1 MIVSS
6 SRILTVSAMALMCGV
21 SATSRFSANA
31 EAMIAALDVRAV
43 GAGLNEPAVLA
54 QYLAQVAHE
63 SGRFMWDEEVWGPTA
78 AQVRYETRTDLGN
91 TAAADG
97 NGKLF
102 KGRTS
107 IMVTGCDNYRRFR
120 NWCRALFPDV
130 PDFEAE
136 PHRILDDPW
145 EGLAPIWFWET
156 NDLNRYARRGDIE
169 MVTKTINGGLNGYAD
184 RLALYPR
191 CALVLLGYKP
201 DAVASFQ
208 RAVRMTVVDGI
219 AGPMTRAAMHS
230 ALSELPHWFPSETG
244 VVVTGHDPAP
254 AQKPTSAPEALAAIR
269 GVLSRYDLSL
279 TAKGA

>member
-6 SRILTVSAMALMCGV
+6 SQILTVSAIALMCGV

-43 GAGLNEPAVLA
+43 GAGLNDPAVLA

-78 AQVRYETRTDLGN
+78 AQARYDVRTDLGN
-91 TAAADG
+91 SAARDG
-97 NGKLF
+97 DGELF
-102 KGRTS
+102 KGRTAM
-107 IMVTGCDNYRRFR
+107 MVTGGDNYRRFR
-120 NWCRALFPDV
+120 DWCRALFPSV
-130 PDFEAE
+130 PDFEVE
-136 PHRILDDPW
+136 PHRILEDPW

-191 CALVLLGYKP
+191 CALVLLGMEP
-201 DAVASFQ
+201 N
-208 RAVRMTVVDGI
+208 AVRAFQMRHGGLYVDGVP
-219 AGPMTRAAMHS
+219 GPATRAAMHE
-230 ALSELPHWFPSETG
+230 ALSKLPHWFPSETG
-244 VVVTGHDPAP
+244 VVVAGDDSAP
-254 AQKPTSAPEALAAIR
+254 AQTPMSAPEALVAIR
-269 GVLSRYDLSL
+269 GVLSRYDLSS

>member
-1 MIVSS
+1 
-6 SRILTVSAMALMCGV
+6 MCGV
-21 SATSRFSANA
+21 PATSNFSTNA

-78 AQVRYETRTDLGN
+78 AQARYETRTNLGN
-91 TAAADG
+91 TSAIDG
-97 NGKLF
+97 DGKLF
-102 KGRTS
+102 KGRTA
-107 IMVTGCDNYRRFR
+107 IMVTGGDNYRRFR
-120 NWCRALFPDV
+120 DWCLTLFADV
-130 PDFEAE
+130 PDFEVE
-136 PHRILDDPW
+136 PHRVLEDPW

-156 NDLNRYARRGDIE
+156 NNLNRYARRGDIE

-201 DAVASFQ
+201 DAVRAFQ
-208 RAVRMTVVDGI
+208 RDVRMTVVDGI
-219 AGPMTRAAMHS
+219 AGPMTRAAMHG

-244 VVVTGHDPAP
+244 VVVAGDDPAP
-254 AQKPTSAPEALAAIR
+254 AQQPMSAPEALAAIR
-269 GVLSRYDLSL
+269 GVLLSYEQS
-279 TAKGA
+279 TPA

>member
-21 SATSRFSANA
+21 SATSRFSFNA

-78 AQVRYETRTDLGN
+78 AQARYETRTDLGN
-91 TAAADG
+91 TAAVDG
-97 NGKLF
+97 DGKLF

-107 IMVTGCDNYRRFR
+107 IMVTGGDNYRRFR
-120 NWCRALFPDV
+120 DWCRALFPDV

-169 MVTKTINGGLNGYAD
+169 MVTKAINGGLNGYAD

-191 CALVLLGYKP
+191 CALVLLGYNP

-219 AGPMTRAAMHS
+219 AGPMTRAAMHG

-244 VVVTGHDPAP
+244 VVLAGDDPAP
-254 AQKPTSAPEALAAIR
+254 AQMPTSAPEALAAIR

>member
-1 MIVSS
+1 MIVST
-6 SRILTVSAMALMCGV
+6 SRILTVSAIALMCGAA
-21 SATSRFSANA
+21 ATSRFSANA
-31 EAMIAALDVRAV
+31 EAMIAALEVRAV

-63 SGRFMWDEEVWGPTA
+63 SGRFMWDEEVWGPTL
-78 AQVRYETRTDLGN
+78 AQARYDIRTDLGN
-91 TAAADG
+91 SAARDG
-97 NGKLF
+97 DGELF
-102 KGRTS
+102 KGRTAM
-107 IMVTGCDNYRRFR
+107 MVTGGDNYRRFR

-130 PDFEAE
+130 PDFEVE

-201 DAVASFQ
+201 DAVRAFQ
-208 RAVRMTVVDGI
+208 RDVRMTVVDGI
-219 AGPMTRAAMHS
+219 AGPMTRAAMHGE
-230 ALSELPHWFPSETG
+230 LSELPHWFPSETG
-244 VVVTGHDPAP
+244 VVLADDDPAP
-254 AQKPTSAPEALAAIR
+254 AQKPMSAPEALVAIR
-269 GVLSRYDLSL
+269 GVLSRYDLSS

>member
-1 MIVSS
+1 MSN
-6 SRILTVSAMALMCGV
+6 SRILTVSAIALMCGV

-31 EAMIAALDVRAV
+31 EAVIAALDVRAV

-78 AQVRYETRTDLGN
+78 AQAGYETRTDLGN
-91 TAAADG
+91 TSAFDG
-97 NGKLF
+97 DGKLF

-107 IMVTGCDNYRRFR
+107 IMVTGGDNYRGFR
-120 NWCRALFPDV
+120 DWCRKLFADV
-130 PDFEAE
+130 PDFEAQ
-136 PHRILDDPW
+136 PHRILEDPW

-156 NDLNRYARRGDIE
+156 NDLNRYARSGDIE

-191 CALVLLGYKP
+191 CALVLLGMEP
-201 DAVASFQ
+201 DAVRAFQ
-208 RAVRMTVVDGI
+208 MKNGGLYVDGVS
-219 AGPMTRAAMHS
+219 GPATRAAMHQ
-230 ALSELPHWFPSETG
+230 ALSKLPHWFPSETD
-244 VVVTGHDPAP
+244 VVVAGDDPAP
-254 AQKPTSAPEALAAIR
+254 AQTPMSAPEALVAIR
-269 GVLSRYDLSL
+269 GVLSRYDLSS